1 MKRMS
6 KQIVKALKRIEL
18 YSSVSKCKDSIII
31 TTREIN
37 VKEIGKTINIM
48 FEVNKHGYIAHG
60 ILNGF
65 TVHKQNFYLVSA
77 LCMNINSMHIFPFL
91 VINSG
96 DVSYID
102 CQLYCNKFRLIKYI
116 SNKEIEITASA
127 IMNHYRKYGKK
138 LIDTSTNKTPV

>member
-65 TVHKQNFYLVSA
+65 TVQKQNFYLVSA

>member
-37 VKEIGKTINIM
+37 VKEMGKTINIM

-65 TVHKQNFYLVSA
+65 TVQKQNFYLVSA

-102 CQLYCNKFRLIKYI
+102 CQLYCNKFRLLKHI